1 MAKKKSSSKA
11 WLKEH
16 REDPYVQQ
24 AQREGYRSRAC
35 YKLLEIQE
43 KDRVI
48 RPGMTVL
55 DLGSAPGGWSQVAV
69 ALVGHSGRV
78 IASDILP
85 MDSLAGV
92 EFIEG
97 DFTSDDVFGQILD
110 AIGDSRVDLVLSDI
124 APNMS
129 GVNAVDQPRSI
140 YLVELAL
147 DMARRVLAPGG
158 TFVAKV
164 FQGEGFDELFRAARE
179 YERLAT
185 LQYNGGYSP
194 YSTVL
199 QAQEKLFPAELD
211 LAQART
217 ALLGSLVS
225 IYRAM
230 GGGWVT
236 EAERLTFP
244 TDGVAP
250 PVASAT
256 PQPGS

>member
-1 MAKKKSSSKA
+1 M
-11 WLKEH
+11 KEH

-147 DMARRVLAPGG
+147 DMALRVLAPGG

-179 YERLAT
+179 SFEK
-185 LQYNGGYSP
+185 
-194 YSTVL
+194 VL
-199 QAQEKLFPAELD
+199 TRKPRASRPRSREVYLV
-211 LAQART
+211 AR
-217 ALLGSLVS
+217 GF
-225 IYRAM
+225 RASDA
-230 GGGWVT
+230 G
-236 EAERLTFP
+236 
-244 TDGVAP
+244 
-250 PVASAT
+250 
-256 PQPGS
+256 